1 MAFVYLIGENND
13 NNNYKIGVTKHK
25 DINSR
30 ISELQTGNSNELYIK
45 DYYETKY
52 PYKLEKM
59 LHRHFFDKR
68 IINEWFSLNSD
79 DIKSFKD
86 VCEKYNNVL
95 DSLKYNPFF
104 NENKRATIF

>member
-25 DINSR
+25 DINNR
-30 ISELQTGNSNELYIK
+30 IAELQTGNSNELYIK

-59 LHRHFFDKR
+59 LHRYFFDKR
-68 IINEWFSLNSD
+68 ILNEWFSLNSD
-79 DIKSFKD
+79 DIKSFKNI
-86 VCEKYNNVL
+86 CEKYNNVL
-95 DSLKYNPFF
+95 DSLKSNPFF
-104 NENKRATIF
+104 NKN

>member
-52 PYKLEKM
+52 PYKLEKL
-59 LHRHFFDKR
+59 LHRHFFDKK
-68 IINEWFSLNSD
+68 ILNEWFSLNSD

-86 VCEKYNNVL
+86 ICKKYNNVL

-104 NENKRATIF
+104 K